1 VQGAARGGFARAL
14 ERAWWRSKPCLLSW
28 LLWPSSWIYRAVANL
43 DRLSVRPQRLDRP
56 VVVVGNLVVGG
67 AGKTPTT
74 IALVRLLQAQG
85 WTPGVVSRGYGRTGD
100 GVVEVGPQRRA
111 DEVGDE
117 PLLIRRRAQVPVF
130 VGRDRVAAA
139 QALRQVHPEVDV
151 IVSDDGLQHH
161 RLARDLQVIV
171 FDERGPGNGLC
182 LPAGP
187 LRAPLPASVPPRTLL
202 LYNAPAPSTPLPG
215 FAAARRLAGV
225 LPLADWQRGLPVSH
239 DGWQVLQGRRVL
251 AVAGIAAPA
260 RFFAML
266 RALGLELDER
276 PLPDHHDFATL
287 PWPDDAALD
296 VVLTEKD
303 AVKLAAAQ
311 AGASS
316 KARVW
321 VAPLDFE
328 PEPAFGAALE
338 RLLPRTDPRR

>member
-1 VQGAARGGFARAL
+1 MQHAARGGFAQAL
-14 ERAWWRSKPCLLSW
+14 ERAWWRPRPCLLSW
-28 LLWPSSWIYRAVANL
+28 LLWPLSLLYRALAGL
-43 DRLSVRPQRLDRP
+43 QRRLATPQRLDRP

-74 IALVRLLQAQG
+74 IALVRLLRAQG
-85 WTPGVVSRGYGRTGD
+85 WTPGVVSRGYGRAGD
-100 GVVEVGPQRRA
+100 GIVDVGPQHRA
-111 DEVGDE
+111 DGVGDE
-117 PLLIRRRAQVPVF
+117 PLLIHRRGQVPVV

-139 QALRQVHPEVDV
+139 RTLRQLHPEVDV

-171 FDERGPGNGLC
+171 FDERGTGNGLC

-187 LRAPLPASVPPRTLL
+187 LREPLPAALPPRTLL
-202 LYNAPAPSTPLPG
+202 LYNAPAASTPLPG
-215 FAAARRLAGV
+215 FAATRGLPGV
-225 LPLADWQRGLPVSH
+225 LPLADWQRGVPVPA
-239 DGWQVLQGRRVL
+239 DGWQALQGRRVR
-251 AVAGIAAPA
+251 AVAGIAAPE

-266 RALGLELDER
+266 RARGLEFDEQ
-276 PLPDHHDFATL
+276 PLPDHHAFATL

-296 VVLTEKD
+296 VLLTEKD

-328 PEPAFGAALE
+328 PEPAFGAAIE
-338 RLLPRTDPRR
+338 RLLPRPAPR